1 MGSSSR
7 RKGADGEREVAA
19 ILRAH
24 GFDVQQLQRNR
35 GDEFDLLAEL
45 KPAEILRAPL
55 KLVVEVKNRKTL
67 KIPEWIERAE
77 TTAHPMTDAWV
88 IVFPLEGSRHR
99 PRRLYALAPLDDLLG
114 VIA

>member
-1 MGSSSR
+1 MGASSR

-35 GDEFDLLAEL
+35 GDEFDLLALGHEWT
-45 KPAEILRAPL
+45 
-55 KLVVEVKNRKTL
+55 LVAEVKNRKTL

-77 TTAHPMTDAWV
+77 TTAQGMTDGWV
-88 IVFPLEGSRHR
+88 IVFPREGSRHR
-99 PRRLYALAPLDDLLG
+99 PRRLYALMPLDDLLG
-114 VIA
+114 VIT